1 MLCIC
6 LPVLL
11 CIDTSAAQMRLIL
24 VAEFAKDGVEV
35 LLMQSWMVTYS
46 CRVVTID
53 AEETWL

>member
-11 CIDTSAAQMRLIL
+11 CIDTSTAQMGLIL

-53 AEETWL
+53 AEETCL